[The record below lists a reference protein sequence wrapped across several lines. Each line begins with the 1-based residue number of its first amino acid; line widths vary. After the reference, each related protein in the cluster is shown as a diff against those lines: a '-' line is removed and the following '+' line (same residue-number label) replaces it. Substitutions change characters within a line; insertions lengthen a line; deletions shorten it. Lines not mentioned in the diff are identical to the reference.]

1 MALMGDNMEI
11 ILTKQTTFATGHGQT
26 YENHTSQPASSSS
39 KINSRQGPKTHA
51 QFNLSKQHQNRTK
64 QDNNPQVVVK
74 AQEFEASK
82 VAHAFQ
88 IPPLEQMAKV
98 REASKFSKGEMSI
111 SERMPKKDDRS

>member
-51 QFNLSKQHQNRTK
+51 QFNLSK
-64 QDNNPQVVVK
+64 
-74 AQEFEASK
+74 
-82 VAHAFQ
+82 
-88 IPPLEQMAKV
+88 
-98 REASKFSKGEMSI
+98 
-111 SERMPKKDDRS
+111 